1 MKLFRWGKVVT
12 MVKINFDVKK
22 HKLDNG
28 LEVITINKDTQ
39 ISSINIGVKVG
50 ALNETLSEKG
60 ISHYIE
66 HMLFKGTEN
75 RTFQKLNDDL
85 EALGGEYNAY
95 TDYSQTVYSISCLED
110 ELKNAIELLSDM
122 LISSKFPKEEVE
134 KERGVILAEIRSS
147 KDSVEDFS
155 FKKIN
160 EVAFK
165 KSALRYDVA
174 GLDEN
179 VKSFTREELYN
190 YYKKYYIPNN
200 ALITMV
206 SSLSHEEAIKE
217 ISKQFSNWEKREV
230 IKIEVEDEK
239 NRDIKK
245 VTTKENIELCTIIYL
260 FTFYDLDKKYE
271 LPLRILNHR
280 LGESA
285 NSLLFREVRE
295 NRGLAY
301 DIYSHLDITQ
311 NVKTLYIYTAV
322 DEEDIDDAANAIEEI
337 FKNIKFRKII
347 IGENDLN
354 VMKKVHKTAVIST
367 LEDSVELCSY
377 ILSQSLEGEDIF
389 EFLNDME
396 NLNTITADEIYE
408 VANKVL
414 NKPTIHILKSS

>member
-1 MKLFRWGKVVT
+1 

-22 HKLDNG
+22 HKLENG
-28 LEVITINKDTQ
+28 LEVITIKKDTQ

-50 ALNETLSEKG
+50 ALNESLNEKG

-95 TDYSQTVYSISCLED
+95 TDFSQTVYSISCLEE
-110 ELKNAIELLSDM
+110 ELKSAIEILSDM
-122 LISSKFPKEEVE
+122 LICSKFPEEEVE

-165 KSALRYDVA
+165 KSSLRYDVA

-179 VKSFTREELYN
+179 VKSFTKKELYD

-200 ALITMV
+200 SLITMV
-206 SSLSHEEAIKE
+206 SSLSHEEAFEE
-217 ISKQFSNWEKREV
+217 ISKHFSKWEANER
-230 IKIEVEDEK
+230 IKLVVKDEK
-239 NRDIKK
+239 NINIKK

-260 FTFYDLDKKYE
+260 FTFYDLDKNYE

-311 NVKTLYIYTAV
+311 NVRTLYVYTAV

-337 FKNIKFRKII
+337 FKDIKFRNIT

-354 VMKKVHKTAVIST
+354 IMKKVHKTAVIST

-389 EFLNDME
+389 EFLKDMDR
-396 NLNTITADEIYE
+396 LNTITADEIYE

-414 NKPTIHILKSS
+414 NDPTIHILKSSQGGNNYEYNY

>member
-1 MKLFRWGKVVT
+1 

-179 VKSFTREELYN
+179 VKKFTRDELCE
-190 YYKKYYIPNN
+190 YYKRYYRPNN

-217 ISKQFSNWEKREV
+217 ISEQFSKWEQSEV
-230 IKIEVEDEK
+230 VKVEVEDEK

-311 NVKTLYIYTAV
+311 NVKTLYVYTAV

-354 VMKKVHKTAVIST
+354 IMKKVHKTAVIST

-389 EFLNDME
+389 EFLKDME

>member
-1 MKLFRWGKVVT
+1 

-22 HKLDNG
+22 HKLENG
-28 LEVITINKDTQ
+28 LEVITIKKDTQ

-50 ALNETLSEKG
+50 ALNETLNEKG

-95 TDYSQTVYSISCLED
+95 TDFSQTVYSISCLED
-110 ELKNAIELLSDM
+110 ELKSAIEILSDM
-122 LISSKFPKEEVE
+122 LICSKFPEEEIE

-165 KSALRYDVA
+165 NSSLRYDVA

-179 VKSFTREELYN
+179 VKRFTKKELYN

-200 ALITMV
+200 SLITMV
-206 SSLSHEEAIKE
+206 SSLSHEEALKE
-217 ISKQFSNWEKREV
+217 ISKYFSKWEANEK
-230 IKIEVEDEK
+230 IKLVVRDEK
-239 NRDIKK
+239 NRNIKK
-245 VTTKENIELCTIIYL
+245 ITTKENIELCTIIYL
-260 FTFYDLDKKYE
+260 FTFYDLDKDYE

-285 NSLLFREVRE
+285 NSLLFREIRE

-311 NVKTLYIYTAV
+311 NVRTLYVYTAV
-322 DEEDIDDAANAIEEI
+322 DEEDIDDASSAIEEI
-337 FKNIKFRKII
+337 FNDIKFRNII
-347 IGENDLN
+347 IGDNDLN
-354 VMKKVHKTAVIST
+354 VMKKVHKTAVVST

-377 ILSQSLEGEDIF
+377 ILSQSLEDEDIF
-389 EFLNDME
+389 EFLKDMDR
-396 NLNTITADEIYE
+396 LNTITADEIYE
-408 VANKVL
+408 VADKVL
-414 NKPTIHILKSS
+414 NDPTIHILKSS

>member
-1 MKLFRWGKVVT
+1 

-22 HKLDNG
+22 HKLENG
-28 LEVITINKDTQ
+28 LEVITIQKDTQ

-50 ALNETLSEKG
+50 ALNEGLNEKG

-95 TDYSQTVYSISCLED
+95 TDFSQTVYSISCLEE
-110 ELKNAIELLSDM
+110 ELKSAIEILSDM
-122 LISSKFPKEEVE
+122 LIRSKFPDEEVE

-147 KDSVEDFS
+147 KDNVEDFS

-160 EVAFK
+160 EIAFN

-179 VKSFTREELYN
+179 VKSFTKKELYK

-206 SSLSHEEAIKE
+206 SSLSHDEAIKE
-217 ISKQFSNWEKREV
+217 ISKYFGKWEAKEN
-230 IKIEVEDEK
+230 IELVVKDEK
-239 NRDIKK
+239 NKNIKK
-245 VTTKENIELCTIIYL
+245 ITTKENIELCTIIYL

-285 NSLLFREVRE
+285 NSLLFREIRE

-311 NVKTLYIYTAV
+311 NVKTLYVYTAV
-322 DEEDIDDAANAIEEI
+322 DEEDIEDASTAIENI
-337 FKNIKFRKII
+337 FEDIKFRKII
-347 IGENDLN
+347 IGEHDLN
-354 VMKKVHKTAVIST
+354 IMKKVHKTAVIST
-367 LEDSVELCSY
+367 LEDSVELCNY

-389 EFLNDME
+389 EFLKDMDS
-396 NLNTITADEIYE
+396 LNTITADEIYE
-408 VANKVL
+408 VANNVL
-414 NKPTIHILKSS
+414 NNPTIHILKSS

>member
-1 MKLFRWGKVVT
+1 M
-12 MVKINFDVKK
+12 KK

-179 VKSFTREELYN
+179 VKKFTRDELCE
-190 YYKKYYIPNN
+190 YYKRYYRPNN

-217 ISKQFSNWEKREV
+217 ISEQFSKWEQSEV
-230 IKIEVEDEK
+230 VKVEVEDEK

-311 NVKTLYIYTAV
+311 NVKTLYVYTAV

-354 VMKKVHKTAVIST
+354 IMKKVHKTAVIST

-389 EFLNDME
+389 EFLKDME

>member
-1 MKLFRWGKVVT
+1 

-179 VKSFTREELYN
+179 VKKFTRDELCE
-190 YYKKYYIPNN
+190 YYKRYYRPNN

-217 ISKQFSNWEKREV
+217 ISEQFSKWEQSEV
-230 IKIEVEDEK
+230 VKVEVEDEK

-311 NVKTLYIYTAV
+311 NVKTLYVYTAV

-354 VMKKVHKTAVIST
+354 IMKKVHKTAVIST

-389 EFLNDME
+389 EFLKDME

-414 NKPTIHILKSS
+414 NKPTIHILKS

>member
-1 MKLFRWGKVVT
+1 

-22 HKLDNG
+22 HKLENG
-28 LEVITINKDTQ
+28 LEVITIKKDTQ
-39 ISSINIGVKVG
+39 ISSINIGIKVG
-50 ALNETLSEKG
+50 ALNESLNEKG

-95 TDYSQTVYSISCLED
+95 TDFSQTVYSISCLED
-110 ELKNAIELLSDM
+110 ELKSAIEILSDM
-122 LISSKFPKEEVE
+122 LICSKFPEEEIE

-165 KSALRYDVA
+165 NSSLRYDVA

-179 VKSFTREELYN
+179 VKRFTKKELYD

-200 ALITMV
+200 SLITMV
-206 SSLSHEEAIKE
+206 SSLSHEEAFEE
-217 ISKQFSNWEKREV
+217 ISKHFSNWEANER
-230 IKIEVEDEK
+230 IKLVVKDEK
-239 NRDIKK
+239 NRNIKK

-260 FTFYDLDKKYE
+260 FTFYDLDKSYE

-311 NVKTLYIYTAV
+311 NVRTLYVYTAV
-322 DEEDIDDAANAIEEI
+322 DEEDIDNAANAIEEI
-337 FKNIKFRKII
+337 FKDIKFRNIV

-354 VMKKVHKTAVIST
+354 VMKKVHKTAVVST

-377 ILSQSLEGEDIF
+377 ILSQSLEDEDIF
-389 EFLNDME
+389 EFLKDMDR
-396 NLNTITADEIYE
+396 LNTITADEIYE

-414 NKPTIHILKSS
+414 NDPTIHILKSS

>member
-1 MKLFRWGKVVT
+1 

-22 HKLDNG
+22 HKLENG
-28 LEVITINKDTQ
+28 LEVITIKKDTQ

-50 ALNETLSEKG
+50 ALNETLNEKG

-95 TDYSQTVYSISCLED
+95 TDFSQTVYSISCLED
-110 ELKNAIELLSDM
+110 ELKSAIEILSDM
-122 LISSKFPKEEVE
+122 LICSKFPEEEIE

-165 KSALRYDVA
+165 NSSLRYDVA

-179 VKSFTREELYN
+179 VKRFTKKELYN

-200 ALITMV
+200 SLITMV
-206 SSLSHEEAIKE
+206 SSLSHEEALQE
-217 ISKQFSNWEKREV
+217 ISKHFSKWEANEK
-230 IKIEVEDEK
+230 IKLVVRDEK
-239 NRDIKK
+239 NRNIKK
-245 VTTKENIELCTIIYL
+245 ITTKENIELCTIIYL
-260 FTFYDLDKKYE
+260 FTFYDLDKDYE

-285 NSLLFREVRE
+285 NSLLFREIRE

-311 NVKTLYIYTAV
+311 NVRTLYVYTAV
-322 DEEDIDDAANAIEEI
+322 DEEDIDDASSAIEEI
-337 FKNIKFRKII
+337 FNDIKFRNII
-347 IGENDLN
+347 IGDNDLN
-354 VMKKVHKTAVIST
+354 VMKKVHKTAVVST

-377 ILSQSLEGEDIF
+377 ILSQSLEDEDIF
-389 EFLNDME
+389 EFLKDMDR
-396 NLNTITADEIYE
+396 LNTITADEIYE

-414 NKPTIHILKSS
+414 NDPTIHILKSS

>member
-1 MKLFRWGKVVT
+1 

-179 VKSFTREELYN
+179 VKKFTRDELCE
-190 YYKKYYIPNN
+190 YYKRYYRPNN

-217 ISKQFSNWEKREV
+217 ISEQFSKWEQSEV
-230 IKIEVEDEK
+230 VKVEVEDEK

-301 DIYSHLDITQ
+301 DIYSHLDITK
-311 NVKTLYIYTAV
+311 NVKTLYVYTAV

-354 VMKKVHKTAVIST
+354 IMKKVHKTAVIST

-389 EFLNDME
+389 EFLKDME

>member
-1 MKLFRWGKVVT
+1 

-66 HMLFKGTEN
+66 HMLFKGTES

-160 EVAFK
+160 EVAFE

-179 VKSFTREELYN
+179 VKKFTRDELCE
-190 YYKKYYIPNN
+190 YYKRYYRPNN

-217 ISKQFSNWEKREV
+217 ISEQFSKWEQSEV
-230 IKIEVEDEK
+230 VKVEVEDEK

-311 NVKTLYIYTAV
+311 NVKTLYVYTAV

-354 VMKKVHKTAVIST
+354 IMKKVHKTAVIST

-389 EFLNDME
+389 EFLKDME

>member
-1 MKLFRWGKVVT
+1 

-22 HKLDNG
+22 HKLENG
-28 LEVITINKDTQ
+28 LEVITIKKDTQ

-50 ALNETLSEKG
+50 ALNETLNEKG

-95 TDYSQTVYSISCLED
+95 TDFSQTVYSISCLED
-110 ELKNAIELLSDM
+110 ELKSAIEILSDM
-122 LISSKFPKEEVE
+122 LICSKFPEEEIE

-165 KSALRYDVA
+165 NSSLRYDVA

-179 VKSFTREELYN
+179 VKRFTKKELYN

-200 ALITMV
+200 SLITMV
-206 SSLSHEEAIKE
+206 SSLSHEEALEE
-217 ISKQFSNWEKREV
+217 ISKHFSKWEANEK
-230 IKIEVEDEK
+230 IKLVVRDEK
-239 NRDIKK
+239 NRNIKK
-245 VTTKENIELCTIIYL
+245 ITTKENIELCTIIYL
-260 FTFYDLDKKYE
+260 FTFYDLDKDYE

-285 NSLLFREVRE
+285 NSLLFREIRE

-311 NVKTLYIYTAV
+311 NVRTLYVYTAV
-322 DEEDIDDAANAIEEI
+322 DEEDIDDASSAIEEI
-337 FKNIKFRKII
+337 FNDIKFRNII
-347 IGENDLN
+347 IGDNDLN
-354 VMKKVHKTAVIST
+354 VMKKVHKTAVVST

-377 ILSQSLEGEDIF
+377 ILSQSLEDEDIF
-389 EFLNDME
+389 EFLKDMDR
-396 NLNTITADEIYE
+396 LNTITADEIYE

-414 NKPTIHILKSS
+414 NDPTIHILKSS

>member
-1 MKLFRWGKVVT
+1 

-22 HKLDNG
+22 HKLKNG
-28 LEVITINKDTQ
+28 LEIITIKKDTQ
-39 ISSINIGVKVG
+39 ISSINIGIKVG
-50 ALNETLSEKG
+50 ALNESISEKG

-66 HMLFKGTEN
+66 HMLFKGTKN

-95 TDYSQTVYSISCLED
+95 TDFSQTVYSISCLEE
-110 ELKNAIELLSDM
+110 ELKNGIEVLSDM
-122 LISSKFPKEEVE
+122 LVNSTFPSEEIE

-179 VKSFTREELYN
+179 VRSFTRKELYE

-206 SSLSHEEAIKE
+206 SSLSHEEAFEE
-217 ISKQFSNWEKREV
+217 ISKHFSKWEPKES
-230 IKIEVEDEK
+230 IKLVVKDEK
-239 NRDIKK
+239 NRHIKK
-245 VTTKENIELCTIIYL
+245 VTTKDNIELCTIIYL

-311 NVKTLYIYTAV
+311 NVRTLYVYTAV
-322 DEEDIDDAANAIEEI
+322 DEEDIDDAASAIEEI
-337 FKNIKFRKII
+337 FKDIKFRKII

-354 VMKKVHKTAVIST
+354 IMKKVHKTAVIST

-389 EFLNDME
+389 EFLKDMDS
-396 NLNTITADEIYE
+396 LNTITADEIYE

-414 NKPTIHILKSS
+414 NNPTIHILKSS